1 MNGEVCMNKNRL
13 YNKKYKE
20 LAEKAVNNL
29 LDLVNSVQ
37 EK

>member
-1 MNGEVCMNKNRL
+1 MNKNRL

-20 LAEKAVNNL
+20 LAENVVNNL
-29 LDLVNSVQ
+29 LDLVNGVQ